1 MAEFLP
7 LLVIGAAIA
16 GVLALLTRL
25 AVVARRRGGAGA
37 AMAAAMAAHDEAFR
51 VTAHE
56 SYVEI
61 QAQVTR
67 KAPLLSPDG
76 PWHSPYPAGPRDGRT
91 AAPRIRRRGSGLRG
105 SGLRTLRRLR
115 RGR

>member
-1 MAEFLP
+1 MAAFLP
-7 LLVIGAAIA
+7 LLVIGASIA

-37 AMAAAMAAHDEAFR
+37 AVAAAMAAHDEAFR

-61 QAQVTR
+61 QAQATR

-76 PWHSPYPAGPRDGRT
+76 PWHSPYPAGPRTGRT
-91 AAPRIRRRGSGLRG
+91 AAPRTRRRGSGLRFP
-105 SGLRTLRRLR
+105 RHLRRR
-115 RGR
+115 R